1 MFKRPSLIAML
12 LLALTV
18 IALPAQAASNQGGP
32 VIGPPGPIQTADR
45 TPTRSV
51 SDRWIVRLNDP
62 PLAQARGI
70 SPGFATMTLGTTAN
84 GKLQLASPAAQQYR
98 AALEQ
103 QQTSVFTQ
111 IQRALPGAQLQ
122 RRYQIVFNGLSVALP
137 GVAASAAIARL
148 RAMPGVAA
156 VYPEQRY
163 QLSMYASIPQIGA
176 DKLWESR
183 LIGGQKNAGKGIKIA
198 IIDSGIKI
206 DNPFFN
212 PAGFSYPPGYPK
224 GDTAHTTPK
233 VIVARAYFR
242 PDLPPLSGEESPEPG
257 PEASSHGT
265 HVAGT
270 AAGVANTSATIGG
283 LTEVISGVAPRA
295 YLMNYKVFYENDSPF
310 SGQSFTTES
319 LAALEDAVADDAD
332 VISNSWGG
340 RPDVD
345 PRFDPIVIAAEAAV
359 DAGVTV
365 IFSAGNDGP
374 SPSTAGSPG
383 FSDKL
388 ITVGA
393 TTSAKTIASGY
404 VDVTAPDGVP
414 DTLKQVRYGTA
425 AFGPPIKDN
434 LFGPAPYLPVVALGV
449 PSLACDSLPA
459 GSLSGQVAL
468 IERGICP
475 FSLKVFN
482 AQQAGASAAMI
493 YNSEAGG
500 EALIQMAAG
509 EHADEISIPA
519 ISLPR
524 SVGLGLIDWYSKAG
538 GAARVQIDPRARVI
552 DQAPDVLAAFSSRGP
567 TFQHSL
573 KPDIVAPG
581 VNILSSGFADG
592 EGNQKHLGF
601 GIVSGTSM
609 ATPHVSGA
617 AALLK
622 QIHPSWSPADIKSA
636 LMSTAI
642 TDIWLDLDHTQP
654 ASVLDRGAGRIQV
667 DRAASPGLLFDRP
680 ALSFGTISAPPGQPA
695 HATLT
700 VSARN
705 SSGQRQTYTL
715 TTQRSGGA
723 DFGIGVSVP
732 SITIAAGAVARF
744 DVSID
749 LPAGAAPGD
758 YQGQVDLQGPGGDAT
773 RLHLPLWARLAP
785 AERSPSKVLLIDND
799 GSSSLELPDYSGYYG
814 NALGELAVSF
824 TYLDVDAL
832 AGQSQTLPDISELQ
846 KYEIVIW
853 FTGDYDLPSGAA
865 SVPTPLTE
873 ADQNVLIAYLQ
884 SGGNLIATGQNLAQ
898 AADINRNP
906 PDDPRYGR
914 SDLYHVYLGA
924 RFVQDDV
931 FTHTATLERSA
942 TGTAAQGWLPSMV
955 VDLSAPAG
963 EDASL
968 SDKTGAGNQVSIDET
983 TVIDTDPRTPD
994 RYTTPILRATS
1005 TNSQVAGIIA
1015 LNRSAEPTLEQP
1027 ATAIPYR
1034 STYLAFGL
1042 EGVRNDTGA
1051 TTRQQLLQN
1060 LLYWHVDRPTVQ
1072 VSGPVTV
1079 SGPTQLATFSA
1090 TAETNTPATFV
1101 RYRWDFGDGSPI
1113 LETDHAT
1120 VVHQYA
1126 KAGTYQAR
1134 VEATDSWGHRAIAA
1148 SQGTSAAGQGSTPAK
1163 PAAGGQGAAGTQG
1176 PAVAFAETGQS
1187 LQGRF
1192 LDYWRSNGGLPV
1204 FGYPI
1209 TAQSGAPLAQAFE
1222 RARFEYH
1229 PENRAPYDVLLGR
1242 LGVEA
1247 LQAQGRDWQA
1257 FDSVASAPAGCRYF
1271 AETKHSLCGAFAAYW
1286 QGHGLEFDRRRGSS
1300 FAESLALFGM
1310 PISEQQ
1316 QETTEGGRIVL
1327 VQWFERVR
1335 FEYHPENQAPYDV
1348 LLGRLGSALDAGT
1361 P

>member
-1 MFKRPSLIAML
+1 MFKRSSRLMVL
-12 LLALTV
+12 LLALAML
-18 IALPAQAASNQGGP
+18 ALPTHPASAAG
-32 VIGPPGPIQTADR
+32 GPPGPIQTADR

-70 SPGFATMTLGTTAN
+70 SPGFVAMALATAPN
-84 GKLQLASPAAQQYR
+84 GKLQIDSPAAQQYR

-103 QQTSVFTQ
+103 QQTTLFSQ
-111 IQRALPGAQLQ
+111 IQRALPGARLQ
-122 RRYQIVFNGLSVALP
+122 HRYQIVFNGLSVALP
-137 GVAASAAIARL
+137 GVAANAAMARL
-148 RAMPGVAA
+148 KAMPGVAA

-163 QLSMYASIPQIGA
+163 QMSMFDSIPQIGA
-176 DKLWESR
+176 DKLWASR
-183 LIGGQKNAGKGIKIA
+183 PIGGQQNAGKGIKIA

-233 VIVARAYFR
+233 VIAARAYFR
-242 PDLPPLSGEESPEPG
+242 PDLPPLAGEETPEPG
-257 PEASSHGT
+257 PTASSHGT

-270 AAGVANTSATIGG
+270 AAGVANTSATIRG

-319 LAALEDAVADDAD
+319 LAAFEDAVADDAD
-332 VISNSWGG
+332 VINNSWGG

-345 PRFDPIVIAAEAAV
+345 PRFDPIAIAAEAAV

-365 IFSAGNDGP
+365 IFASGNDGP
-374 SPSTAGSPG
+374 NPSTAGSPG

-388 ITVGA
+388 ISVGA
-393 TTSAKTIASGY
+393 TTTAKTISSGY
-404 VDVTAPDGVP
+404 ADVTAPEGVP
-414 DTLKQVRYGTA
+414 DALKQLRYGIA
-425 AFGPPIKDN
+425 AFGPPIVDTV
-434 LFGPAPYLPVVALGV
+434 FGPAPYLPVVALGL
-449 PSLACDSLPA
+449 PSLACDPLPE

-468 IERGICP
+468 IERGTCA
-475 FSLKVFN
+475 FSLKVYN
-482 AQQAGASAAMI
+482 AQQAGASAAII

-509 EHADEISIPA
+509 DRAGDVTIPS
-519 ISLPR
+519 ISLPH
-524 SVGLGLIDWYSKAG
+524 SVGLAMIDWYSKNV
-538 GAARVQIDPRARVI
+538 GAARVQIDPRPRVV
-552 DQAPDVLAAFSSRGP
+552 DQAPDVMAAFSSRGP

-573 KPDIVAPG
+573 KPDVVAPG
-581 VNILSSGFADG
+581 VNILSSGFAEG
-592 EGNQKHLGF
+592 EGLQQHLGF

-609 ATPHVSGA
+609 AAPHVTGA

-636 LMSTAI
+636 LMSTAA
-642 TDIWLDLDHTQP
+642 TEVWLDQDHTQP
-654 ASVLDRGAGRIQV
+654 ASVLDRGAGRIQL

-680 ALSFGTISAPPGQPA
+680 ALSFGNLSAAPGQPA

-705 SSGQRQTYTL
+705 SSGQRATYTI
-715 TTQRSGGA
+715 TTQHSGPG
-723 DFGIGVSVP
+723 DFGVSVSAP
-732 SITIAAGAVARF
+732 SITLAPGAVARF

-749 LPAGAAPGD
+749 LPSGAAPGD
-758 YQGQVDLQGPGGDAT
+758 YAGQVDLQGPGGDAA
-773 RLHLPLWARLAP
+773 RLHLPLWARLTS
-785 AERSPSKVLLIDND
+785 AERNPSKVLLIDND
-799 GSSSLELPDYSGYYG
+799 GSSSLGTPDYSGYYG
-814 NALGELAVSF
+814 NALGDLGVTF
-824 TYLDVDAL
+824 TYLDADAL
-832 AGQSQTLPDISELQ
+832 AGQPQTLPDIGELQ
-846 KYEIVIW
+846 RYEIVIW
-853 FTGDYDLPSGAA
+853 FTGDYNLPSGAA
-865 SVPTPLTE
+865 PVPTPLTE
-873 ADQNVLIAYLQ
+873 ADQNLLIAYLQ
-884 SGGNLIATGQNLAQ
+884 AGGNLIATGQDLAQ

-924 RFVQDDV
+924 RFVQDDI

-942 TGTAAQGWLPSMV
+942 IGTAAQGWLPSMV
-955 VDLSAPAG
+955 LDLSAPSG

-968 SDKTGAGNQVSIDET
+968 SDKTGAGNQSSIDEV
-983 TVIDTDPRTPD
+983 TVPD
-994 RYTTPILRATS
+994 SDSRSPDLFTTPILRATS
-1005 TNSQVAGIIA
+1005 TNSQVAGIIGV
-1015 LNRSAEPTLEQP
+1015 NRAAEPTLEQP
-1027 ATAIPYR
+1027 AVAIPYR

-1079 SGPTQLATFSA
+1079 SNPNQLASFTA

-1113 LETDHAT
+1113 LETDQAR
-1120 VVHQYA
+1120 VVHQYD

-1134 VEATDSWGHRAIAA
+1134 VEATDSWGHRAIASSQAASEA
-1148 SQGTSAAGQGSTPAK
+1148 SQGSPSPK
-1163 PAAGGQGAAGTQG
+1163 PAAPGGQGTAGAQG

-1192 LDYWRSNGGLPV
+1192 LEYWRGNGGLPV

-1209 TAQSGAPLAQAFE
+1209 SAQSGAPLAQAFE

-1229 PENRAPYDVLLGR
+1229 PENQAPYDVLLGR

-1247 LQAQGRDWQA
+1247 LQAQGRDWQT
-1257 FDSVASAPAGCRYF
+1257 FDTVASAPAGCRYF

-1286 QGHGLEFDRRRGSS
+1286 QSHGLEFDGRRGSS
-1300 FAESLALFGM
+1300 FAENLALFGL
-1310 PISEQQ
+1310 PISEPR
-1316 QETTEGGRIVL
+1316 QEIAEGGQTVL
-1327 VQWFERVR
+1327 VQWFERAR

-1348 LLGRLGSALDAGT
+1348 LLGRLGSALDGGAH
-1361 P
+1361 

>member
-1 MFKRPSLIAML
+1 MSKRPSLLAML

-18 IALPAQAASNQGGP
+18 IAFSSHPASAAG
-32 VIGPPGPIQTADR
+32 GPPGPFQTADR

-51 SDRWIVRLNDP
+51 SDRWIVRLNAP
-62 PLAQARGI
+62 PLAQAPGI
-70 SPGFATMTLGTTAN
+70 SPGFVAMALGTTAN
-84 GKLQLASPAAQQYR
+84 GKLQLDSPAALQYR
-98 AALEQ
+98 TALEQ
-103 QQTSVFTQ
+103 QQTNVFAQ

-148 RAMPGVAA
+148 QAMPGVAA
-156 VYPEQRY
+156 VYPELRY
-163 QLSMYASIPQIGA
+163 ELNMFDSIPQIGA
-176 DKLWESR
+176 DKLWASP
-183 LIGGQKNAGKGIKIA
+183 LLGGQQNAGKGMKIA

-242 PDLPPLSGEESPEPG
+242 PDLPPLAGEESPEPG
-257 PEASSHGT
+257 PTASSHGT

-270 AAGVANTSATIGG
+270 AAGVANTNATIGG

-295 YLMNYKVFYENDSPF
+295 YLMSYKVFYENDSPF
-310 SGQSFTTES
+310 SGSSFTTES

-332 VISNSWGG
+332 VISNSWGE
-340 RPDVD
+340 RSSVE

-365 IFSAGNDGP
+365 IFAAGNDGP

-393 TTSAKTIASGY
+393 TTTAKTIASGY
-404 VDVTAPDGVP
+404 ADVTAPDGVP
-414 DTLKQVRYGTA
+414 DVLKQLRYGTA
-425 AFGPPIKDN
+425 AFGPPITE
-434 LFGPAPYLPVVALGV
+434 LFGPAPYLPVVALNL
-449 PSLACDSLPA
+449 PSLACDPLPA

-482 AQQAGASAAMI
+482 AQQAGASAAII

-509 EHADEISIPA
+509 EHAEEITIPA
-519 ISLPR
+519 ISLPH
-524 SVGLGLIDWYSKAG
+524 SVGLAMIDWYSKNI
-538 GAARVQIDPRARVI
+538 GAARIQIDPRPRVI
-552 DQAPDVLAAFSSRGP
+552 DRAPDVLAAFSSRGP

-581 VNILSSGFADG
+581 VNILSSGFAEG
-592 EGNQKHLGF
+592 EGIQQHLGF

-609 ATPHVSGA
+609 ATPHVAGA

-636 LMSTAI
+636 LMSTAV
-642 TDIWLDLDHTQP
+642 TDIWLDDDHTQP
-654 ASVLDRGAGRIQV
+654 ASVLDRGAGRIQL

-680 ALSFGTISAPPGQPA
+680 ALSFGDISAPAGQPA

-705 SSGQRQTYTL
+705 SSGQRATYTL
-715 TTQRSGGA
+715 TTQRSGAA
-723 DFGIGVSVP
+723 DFGISVSAP
-732 SITIAAGAVARF
+732 SITLAAGATARF

-758 YQGQVDLQGPGGDAT
+758 YQGQVDLQGPGGEAT
-773 RLHLPLWARLAP
+773 HLHLPLWARLTAS
-785 AERSPSKVLLIDND
+785 ERSPSKVLLIDND
-799 GSSSLELPDYSGYYG
+799 GSSSLGTPDYSGYYG
-814 NALGELAVSF
+814 NALGELAVTF

-853 FTGDYDLPSGAA
+853 FTGDYFLPSGTAA
-865 SVPTPLTE
+865 VPTPLTE
-873 ADQNVLIAYLQ
+873 ADQNELIAYLQ
-884 SGGNLIATGQNLAQ
+884 GGGNLIATGQDLAQ
-898 AADINRNP
+898 ASDINRNP

-914 SDLYHVYLGA
+914 SDLYHAYLGA
-924 RFVQDDV
+924 RFVQDDI
-931 FTHTATLERSA
+931 FTNTATLERSA

-955 VDLSAPAG
+955 LDLSTPSG
-963 EDASL
+963 KDASL
-968 SDKTGAGNQVSIDET
+968 SDKTGAGNQISIDEVT
-983 TVIDTDPRTPD
+983 TPDSDPRSPD
-994 RYTTPILRATS
+994 LFSTPILRATS
-1005 TNSQVAGIIA
+1005 TNSQVAGTIA
-1015 LNRSAEPTLEQP
+1015 LNRAAEPTLEQP
-1027 ATAIPYR
+1027 AVAIPYR

-1060 LLYWHVDRPTVQ
+1060 LLYWHVDRPIVQ
-1072 VSGPVTV
+1072 VSGPATV
-1079 SGPTQLATFSA
+1079 SGPTQLATFNA

-1113 LETDHAT
+1113 LETDQAT

-1134 VEATDSWGHRAIAA
+1134 VEATDSWGHRAISASQGASAA
-1148 SQGTSAAGQGSTPAK
+1148 SQGSPAPK
-1163 PAAGGQGAAGTQG
+1163 PAATGGQGAAGAQAPT
-1176 PAVAFAETGQS
+1176 VAFAETGQS

-1192 LDYWRSNGGLPV
+1192 LEYWRGNGGLPV

-1209 TAQSGAPLAQAFE
+1209 TAQSGTPLVQAFE

-1229 PENRAPYDVLLGR
+1229 PENQAPYDVLLGR
-1242 LGVEA
+1242 IGVEA

-1257 FDSVASAPAGCRYF
+1257 FTSVASAPAGCRYF

-1286 QGHGLEFDRRRGSS
+1286 QHHGLEFDGRRGSS
-1300 FAESLALFGM
+1300 YAENLALFGM
-1310 PISEQQ
+1310 PISEPQ
-1316 QETTEGGRIVL
+1316 QEVTEGGQTVL
-1327 VQWFERVR
+1327 VQWFERAR

-1348 LLGRLGSALDAGT
+1348 LLGRLGSALDGGAR
-1361 P
+1361 